1 MMRIFQKKWL
11 VIWQNWTKFTQR
23 ASKSRRKNGS
33 AVVEMEGKIVFVR
46 KKGKRKFGKNNRAL
60 TISKKD
66 WNLSLPSR

>member
-1 MMRIFQKKWL
+1 M
-11 VIWQNWTKFTQR
+11 
-23 ASKSRRKNGS
+23 SGS